1 MAIRPV
7 HYRLRGSRRVRIV
20 AILFAVVLTAGCYYY
35 RPMPTPAP
43 TPASLTY
50 VSVALTDSG
59 TDRLWRYLGP
69 DVGSLRGRLVTTDDS
84 TYTMS
89 VFAVDLRQ
97 GTSLGWKGE
106 RVVLNR
112 QLVSGLSERRFSVG
126 RTTLAGGLSAT
137 AFVLTLRAFKILT
150 GGGGSSGGG
159 GGRPR

>member
-1 MAIRPV
+1 
-7 HYRLRGSRRVRIV
+7 VRI
-20 AILFAVVLTAGCYYY
+20 APILFAVVLTAGCYYY
-35 RPMPTPAP
+35 RPMATPAL
-43 TPASLTY
+43 TPASARY

-69 DVGSLRGRLVTTDDS
+69 DVGSLRGRLVTTDES

-106 RVVLNR
+106 RVVLSR

-126 RTTLAGGLSAT
+126 RSTLAGGLSAT